1 LLANG
6 KAKPLRG
13 NAKSKPK
20 ISLLDTI
27 LNSLEDDK
35 AIDISVIQLQGKSS
49 IADHMIVA
57 SGGSQ
62 RHVGAIADHLLERL
76 RNEGFGKKTAEGMG
90 QSDWVLIDASDAI
103 VHIFRPEVREYY
115 QLEKMWS
122 VDFDD

>member
-1 LLANG
+1 MLANG